1 MSELHASYGISRS
14 VAITLSNSA
23 TIKPTRAIL
32 LDVAGAVKVTY
43 ADGAIDTAL
52 IFGTL
57 KQPPANLP
65 ATFAAHWLEA
75 GALVNADQLKEAA

>member
-43 ADGAIDTAL
+43 ADGAIDTVTL
-52 IFGTL
+52 IAGVWHPMRVTVLWATGTT
-57 KQPPANLP
+57 
-65 ATFAAHWLEA
+65 ATGLHA
-75 GALVNADQLKEAA
+75 GY